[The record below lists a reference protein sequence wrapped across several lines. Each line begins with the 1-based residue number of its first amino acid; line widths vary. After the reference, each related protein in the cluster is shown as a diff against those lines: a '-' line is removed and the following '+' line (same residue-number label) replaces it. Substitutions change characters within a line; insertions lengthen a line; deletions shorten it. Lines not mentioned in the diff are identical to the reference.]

1 MTIFHRPGGFA
12 LSGFSGFFI
21 DAGLTEALA
30 ALGDSPYLGHAAA
43 VAVAIAV
50 ICAIIPNL
58 TWRTVVRRCPA
69 AGRAMW
75 RRCSPRSPASGR

>member
-50 ICAIIPNL
+50 ICAS
-58 TWRTVVRRCPA
+58 
-69 AGRAMW
+69 
-75 RRCSPRSPASGR
+75 SPT